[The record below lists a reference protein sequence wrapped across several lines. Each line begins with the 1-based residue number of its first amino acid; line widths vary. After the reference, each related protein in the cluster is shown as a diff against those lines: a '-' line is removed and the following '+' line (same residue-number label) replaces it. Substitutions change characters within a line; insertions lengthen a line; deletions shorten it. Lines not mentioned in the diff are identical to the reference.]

1 MTKTKENIKNLISE
15 RKLQEAIGQ
24 LDTLIGEACKD
35 DELYYLRGNAYRK
48 LCNWQ
53 QALNNYLEAIS
64 LNPQG
69 PAVEAHR
76 MLMEILEF
84 YNKDMYNQ

>member
-1 MTKTKENIKNLISE
+1 MTETKEDIKELIS
-15 RKLQEAIGQ
+15 KGNIQETINL
-24 LDTLIGEACKD
+24 LDGLIDEGCKD

-53 QALNNYLEAIS
+53 QALNNYLEAVN
-64 LNPQG
+64 LNPES
-69 PAVEAHR
+69 PAKEAHQ

>member
-1 MTKTKENIKNLISE
+1 MTKTKENIKKLISDGV
-15 RKLQEAIGQ
+15 LQEAIVQ
-24 LDTLIGEACKD
+24 LDSQIGENCKD
-35 DELYYLRGNAYRK
+35 DELFYLRGNAYRK

-53 QALNNYLEAIS
+53 QALNNYLEAMS
-64 LNPQG
+64 LNPEG
-69 PAVEAHR
+69 PAKEAHR

>member
-1 MTKTKENIKNLISE
+1 MTKTKETIKNLISDG
-15 RKLQEAIGQ
+15 KLQEAIGQ
-24 LDTLIGEACKD
+24 LDELFGKD
-35 DELYYLRGNAYRK
+35 GKDVELYYLRGNAYRK
-48 LCNWQ
+48 LCDWQ

-64 LNPQG
+64 LNPES